1 MLSSP
6 PLFIVDMII
15 WRVDRSEDQI
25 KFLHSLLGQS
35 TAIEVMEVL
44 EKAAP
49 DRVFSRHRIQEAEE
63 QIEIINQNLQEIV
76 KKTEEKQVEIVLT
89 RSTLNSLKSQD
100 STLRYQVVRRNEALD
115 PLHLALDKLS
125 FANSAYRDKSIT
137 NSCSPE
143 EDIDYRRL
151 KSRMMHG
158 NNNLHKER
166 QVLREMKTK
175 EGSCSSLEDIHSE
188 IRRLH
193 YRMIY
198 YMSRKDEEENIKRQI
213 KLLESEKERVIINC
227 VVGGKLWRSFG
238 SRKDI
243 QNRINIAFD
252 QNEVDNS
259 VLPTAI
265 DHLVVNGYVS
275 IDDGNFSNF
284 LDGLLWA
291 CRPKFIRLHCLNSSE
306 ILLEEFSSW
315 YLLAKNSGKGDK
327 EHCHRLK
334 DAKIATEEEM
344 KEEFRSFSKD
354 MITLLN
360 WGVWLRLTW
369 Y

>member
-1 MLSSP
+1 
-6 PLFIVDMII
+6 
-15 WRVDRSEDQI
+15 
-25 KFLHSLLGQS
+25 
-35 TAIEVMEVL
+35 MEVL

-243 QNRINIAFD
+243 QNRINEEHKNADEMRVTHRRVQTGIKRVTERLNRLLRGERKLRTRMDDLRGRKQRVFQQILD
-252 QNEVDNS
+252 LRRQQNFEHFVC
-259 VLPTAI
+259 PE
-265 DHLVVNGYVS
+265 LVS
-275 IDDGNFSNF
+275 D
-284 LDGLLWA
+284 
-291 CRPKFIRLHCLNSSE
+291 KCLFE
-306 ILLEEFSSW
+306 REFCTSP
-315 YLLAKNSGKGDK
+315 
-327 EHCHRLK
+327 
-334 DAKIATEEEM
+334 
-344 KEEFRSFSKD
+344 
-354 MITLLN
+354 
-360 WGVWLRLTW
+360 
-369 Y
+369 